1 MRVVLLVFDIAT
13 VALTFLAAYLWFNA
27 SHTRHRRI
35 SRGETLDAAD
45 LNRIIVELN
54 RSQIANERAALAT
67 GAAGAALAVRL
78 LLDLLL
84 A

>member
-1 MRVVLLVFDIAT
+1 MRTALLAFDLTT

-27 SHTRHRRI
+27 SRSRHRRI

-45 LNRIIVELN
+45 LNRIIVNLN

-78 LLDLLL
+78 LVDLLIG
-84 A
+84 